1 MSIITLTSDF
11 GAADWFVGAMKGVI
25 LGIAPTAVIV
35 DISHGIASGDVRAG
49 AFALAASCRFFP
61 RRAIHVAIVD
71 PGVGSRRGAIAVH
84 TADYVFVGPDN
95 GVLSLALRGEAIKSI
110 HRLENQR
117 LFLKPVSRTFHG
129 RDIFAPVA
137 AHLSQGTP
145 CEELGP
151 ARRDFQKLDWPR
163 PGKHQ
168 GGWRGEVVFID
179 HFGNAI
185 TNIRNEWLDLPEAS
199 ISFRGKTLCP
209 LGPFYQSVAAGRPL
223 AVPGSSG
230 FLEIAINGGSAAQK
244 LGLQVG
250 SAIAV
255 SPGRTR
261 RTKRKRDRA

>member
-1 MSIITLTSDF
+1 MN
-11 GAADWFVGAMKGVI
+11 AVI
-25 LGIAPTAVIV
+25 LRIAQTGPIVAITQGIA
-35 DISHGIASGDVRAG
+35 GGDVG
-49 AFALAASCRFFP
+49 GGGFALAASCGFFP

-71 PGVGSRRGAIAVH
+71 PGVGSRRGAIAVQ

-117 LFLKPVSRTFHG
+117 LFLKPVSHTFHG

-137 AHLSQGTP
+137 AHLSQGTR

-151 ARRDFQKLDWPR
+151 ARRDFQKIDWPR
-163 PGKHQ
+163 PSKHQ
-168 GGWRGEVVFID
+168 RGWRGEVVYLD

-209 LGPFYQSVAAGRPL
+209 LGPFYQSVAAGRPV

-230 FLEIAINGGSAAQK
+230 FLEIALNGGSAAQK

-250 SAIAV
+250 SAITL
-255 SPGRTR
+255 SPGPAR
-261 RTKRKRDRA
+261 RTTQRRGPA

>member
-11 GAADWFVGAMKGVI
+11 GAADWFVGAVKGVI
-25 LGIAPTAVIV
+25 LGIAPTAAII
-35 DISHGIASGDVRAG
+35 DITHGIASGDVRAG

-71 PGVGSRRGAIAVH
+71 PGVGSRRGAIAVQ

-95 GVLSLALRGEAIKSI
+95 GVLSLALRGEEIKSI

-117 LFLKPVSRTFHG
+117 LFLKSVSHTFHG

-151 ARRDFQKLDWPR
+151 ARHDFQKLDWPR
-163 PGKHQ
+163 PSKHQ
-168 GGWRGEVVFID
+168 GGWRGEVVYID
-179 HFGNAI
+179 RFGNAI
-185 TNIRNEWLDLPEAS
+185 TNIRNEWLDLPEAT
-199 ISFRGKTLCP
+199 ISFRGKALCR
-209 LGPFYQSVAAGRPL
+209 LAPFYQSVTAGQPV

-230 FLEIAINGGSAAQK
+230 FLEIAIHGGSAAQK
-244 LGLQVG
+244 LGLQMG
-250 SAIAV
+250 SAVAV
-255 SPGRTR
+255 SPGQTR
-261 RTKRKRDRA
+261 RTKRQRDRI

>member
-1 MSIITLTSDF
+1 MSIITLTTDF

-25 LGIAPTAVIV
+25 LGIAPTAAIV
-35 DISHGIASGDVRAG
+35 DITHGIAGGDVRAG

-71 PGVGSRRGAIAVH
+71 PGVGSRRGAIAVQ

-117 LFLKPVSRTFHG
+117 LFLKPVSHTFHG

-151 ARRDFQKLDWPR
+151 ARRDFQKIAWPR
-163 PGKHQ
+163 PSKHPR
-168 GGWRGEVVFID
+168 GWRGEVVYID

-185 TNIRNEWLDLPEAS
+185 TNIRNEWLDRPEAS
-199 ISFRGKTLCP
+199 ISFRGKALCP
-209 LGPFYQSVAAGRPL
+209 LGTFYQSVAAGRPV

-230 FLEIAINGGSAAQK
+230 FLEIAMHGGSAAQR

-250 SAIAV
+250 SVITL
-255 SPGRTR
+255 SPGRAR
-261 RTKRKRDRA
+261 RTKQRRKRD